1 MDNLTPEQIKQMI
14 TMLQQMLPKEN
25 SLDTDMSEPI
35 TKPNPKNTKSK
46 FANKFDQM
54 QESRLHKEDIAVDK
68 ALSVYAPTP
77 RTRHFDPINVQ
88 CRVCGKKESINPNV
102 LYDAPSRYKCNVC
115 SRSPG

>member
-14 TMLQQMLPKEN
+14 SMLQQMLPKEN
-25 SLDTDMSEPI
+25 SSDIDMSEPI
-35 TKPNPKNTKSK
+35 TKSNPKSQ

-77 RTRHFDPINVQ
+77 RTRPFYPFNVQ
-88 CRVCGKKESINPNV
+88 CRVCGKQESINPIV
-102 LYDAPSRYKCNVC
+102 LHDAPDRYKCNVC